1 MASDIFDELDAPPAS
16 TAPTGDL
23 FDEIAPDKGFLER
36 TAEALEPSRQAMNS
50 FLPDLGGSV
59 ARGAT
64 SEGVLMGSE
73 GIYRGAASTISQ
85 ANPLDEAKKRVQS
98 LKDSQAQVDEMVA
111 QGRMAQTD
119 ADAQKSQIGL
129 DIAGAEG
136 DIQRLS
142 TSGTFESLAVTP
154 EAAAS
159 RQAVAQTLEM
169 AANEAAELRAKTR
182 EALPVSEEFQR
193 SIVGQVA
200 QGLGQLATLPAYA
213 VPGLGQVMAVGQLYQ
228 EGYDD
233 AVQSGATPEQADV
246 AAKQYISV
254 SAPLEILADKLLV
267 GKALKA
273 MKGKVTVGQA
283 TKEIAKQF
291 AQEGSTEG
299 AQQLWLNGVMKELSQ
314 IDPDRPLDEGVYTS
328 VLVGGIV
335 GSISAAG
342 AQGAGAL
349 SRKEEVRNT
358 IKTEAQNEI
367 ITTADAVAD
376 RTQAV
381 APASAE
387 ALRLKAR
394 QNAVKAGEE
403 IDKQLDDVDKKIQEQ
418 EDKERED
425 ALKALQESV
434 DTQEEQFAPPIVE
447 QAPIEEATP
456 EVIEEVVQEA
466 PAEQP
471 AQDVFDEIAL
481 EPISE
486 LAPVATPEP
495 SAVET
500 EVVQEQPLS
509 ETPVEEIVS
518 NEIPEQPPV
527 QQSQETPPESAGAT
541 PDTVVPAPD
550 IVAGSEEA
558 VLASTEGQQDVAE
571 FPEIKNTDKEYSAIH
586 FDSQPMG
593 GGGTQLR
600 VLVNKRGR
608 IVGAQSFVSKNRD
621 DYGTEKI
628 FAKDVLGKT
637 VSQAEKII
645 GFKGSKTRYSVPEE
659 KLDQYLPEGYVR
671 QDDLYVYAPNEENL
685 PANNEPTAVRQVPQ
699 EAVAVES
706 VPEVVAET
714 PAEEVAPRRVQLK
727 VSPQSYEVV
736 RELPQTPVE
745 KANNEQS
752 FEVRNERTGE
762 ISVITNA
769 DIAREIKPKSA
780 KVKKAISKL
789 PAAKQVKATKAVEPS
804 TEPDPYQG
812 TPLTDAPPLE
822 VEDNLSLIEELSELG
837 VFDENA
843 TTATVLQAIV
853 DSKAA
858 QDWQKILAKRLLAL
872 NPEMEIEAVNRPDSS
887 WAAIFSRIP
896 TPLMQINLARRHS
909 GGVMPAILHE
919 TSHLATLAQIANPEN
934 LKGEAKKAYD
944 DLVKIFAE
952 IQSRP
957 EFQGEYGASSV
968 EEMVAEAFSNAG
980 FRAKLDRI
988 KSGNTTLWQK
998 LVNAITRLLFNK
1010 PAAETS
1016 LLHRTIEN
1024 AFTLAGAPVIESR
1037 SGTSAAMAEAGSW
1050 PSVLG
1055 NPNAS
1060 DTAEAK
1066 ALVEATQELSDA
1078 EVDLTPLTPDQQ
1090 NLLKETDTFKPLG
1103 ITAFFAREFG
1113 NIPGTDFND
1122 RQSEAVQGLVKAAR
1136 NYNPESVVPFF
1147 KYANS
1152 VIRNHMKDYSRS
1164 RKVRNKYVKQDSPV
1178 MEDDESETIVSTAPS
1193 PQDISI
1199 QENDRKRMQDVAKEA
1214 LQAVMSQASERDQKI
1229 LKGYASGMTLR
1240 EVALEVGLS
1249 AEGVKKTLT
1258 RYREKV
1264 EKALFLRKTSIEE
1277 ILDPADTETEP
1288 AIPSRRT
1295 TNEDEQSF
1303 KESTIGALEGQ
1314 DIERSEPVYGDE
1326 STPEEIAEAIYAA
1339 GNVPNVLGSGMVPQQ
1354 PNKGPLQDAI
1364 NSYVTGNWPDDPVER
1379 RAILKDQQ
1387 KQWLDRVPIV
1397 SALKKLSIQV
1407 RLLPDNER
1415 SVLRF
1420 DADPIEI
1427 GIGGIGRNAVAAD
1440 PRSTE
1445 QEARTFTVYEIN
1457 EELIHAFHV
1466 SYLRE
1471 MWRRSDSPGTF
1482 EDYVRA
1488 YTRSTL
1494 RGIIEASMAV
1504 PVEESHK
1511 ITEALASAT
1520 QLYHS
1525 GQLQGRSLPEV
1536 ARIFMAAPTGDQVQ
1550 IIHEMI
1556 RQVVQLRQ
1564 SDQITE
1570 TSAQSFLKA
1579 IQKWI
1584 ADALKGLR
1592 WAANNIDKFGPLFSD
1607 QVRGTEALLA
1617 SAFPKDRGNV
1627 APMAEQ
1633 RSQVGGVE
1641 NIGHQFE
1648 TTSMKETTS
1657 KVRERIFD
1665 STKEATEDQTSAAW
1679 DMIQALSDFVDHKA
1693 NLIAGEIN
1701 SRTGTDAGTA
1711 ATKVELLRYAV
1722 KVAAQSGDRKMLN
1735 YLMASVNLMP
1745 NTLMGTGESDAG
1757 LFLRVRAE
1765 FESPSL
1771 TAQRDF
1777 ISQSDEIT
1785 SRMLADRN
1793 NNQGD
1798 IQFVKDLRERLQKMK
1813 LDAEAVADEV
1823 RKFEESKGVDISKLL
1838 EAKGYKPKDV
1848 EKSVKKGKL
1857 FPIIEA
1863 ILNTPLS
1870 KQADPNWRRKAV
1882 MDYLRNTGLSEQDAE
1897 SVAKILEVSINQRF
1911 REAQVKAAE
1920 QAVRNYAPWQKR
1932 EKKEPKKAKS
1942 DLDKILAAVRSQ
1954 ALDPTKSFAE
1964 ELAKQNG
1971 WTGFTADQFKR
1982 MSELDAIIEDETKN
1996 LHDKTKAR
2004 DELMSIVQQ
2013 AKLSPKWRDT
2023 LGDYYVGM
2031 ALSGIPTM
2039 TINIVSPAAFTVQ
2052 KAITDGAVAITT
2064 NPASLPGVVRNFMGS
2079 LDGWMSEVSY
2089 AYKNDSYT
2097 NDVNEALET
2106 NRALKRKLEQAL
2118 KRFQDAKTPVQKAIP
2133 TLQIAVGLADYTRR
2147 ALSSLDQGA
2156 ITVSQQY
2163 NMGRYAMSALKKAG
2177 YSATQS
2183 NNILTGVLA
2192 DKQRFYEQAV
2202 KNGLSKQDA
2211 AVAANDHA
2219 RDTWDT
2225 VLSKYD
2231 IDGAQVMRAA
2241 QNDALSEVGRRG
2253 PKEEGTNDRDED
2265 TGMLTAP
2272 IFKIINAMQKAG
2284 IESPTTQILV
2294 RMIYGFFSVPARVIH
2309 YAAWYSPYGFVR
2321 AGVHTAKARMGSNS
2335 PYNQSLATDV
2345 QMRQRLIDATA
2356 GTVVMALL
2364 WGLSKG
2370 SADVDDDEKWAL
2382 VTTGNGP
2389 KKGADP
2395 AYYDAWQKK
2404 WKPWSVT
2411 MIINGT
2417 RIPMNF
2423 GRGFEPFMFPL
2434 IPAAAADDYAIR
2446 FKQNQGKESPAKLD
2460 AMSEIGGSIFAI
2472 IANRGPAAILTRGMN
2487 INPYSTGSDYAHT
2500 VMGTAA
2506 SAAKTMV
2513 PVFGSSLARNISDLF
2528 TMNIDRSSANG
2539 VIAANTPFAG
2549 AWMGKPALN
2558 FLGDPI
2564 NDQGFD
2570 QKLWRV
2576 GIPIVVSL
2584 PDNSPNRKLYQM
2596 IFEKGQG
2603 PIVANRAA
2611 LERNLGTTLTD
2622 SQWYTY
2628 AQAYGRSMAEQM
2640 NDEYEDLQEML
2651 PGDFNSKLNE
2661 FTNPAKDEA
2670 METLPEVY
2678 QDILSDK

>member
-1 MASDIFDELDAPPAS
+1 MAFTPPPLSSLEEDTGFTPPPIDSLEEDPQEEPKGEFLPRLARGVETGTQGVIEGVNQGFEDATKPLQNPYATGSLEESSARAASDIPAIESELAAKQAEYDALYGQKATGFADFLKKATQDKTGSTDRRLEIDRLTQRLTDARSSAAGEVPQESFIGRVSRSAGEVADEIPETKEAIRKRYEPYIQDSRDKEFWNTVADSVGQSIPS
-16 TAPTGDL
+16 TAATILNQPLGLSLMYAQT
-23 FDEIAPDKGFLER
+23 FSQ
-36 TAEALEPSRQAMNS
+36 SRNEFIESKKAQG
-50 FLPDLGGSV
+50 LPV
-59 ARGAT
+59 N
-64 SEGVLMGSE
+64 E
-73 GIYRGAASTISQ
+73 
-85 ANPLDEAKKRVQS
+85 DEAS
-98 LKDSQAQVDEMVA
+98 EYAATQAA
-111 QGRMAQTD
+111 AQTPLELVGD
-119 ADAQKSQIGL
+119 VAL
-129 DIAGAEG
+129 AGVVG
-136 DIQRLS
+136 R
-142 TSGTFESLAVTP
+142 SLGAVFKAVPSKAALATWVKKTAIDLAK
-154 EAAAS
+154 AAAGETLITTPGQS
-159 RQAVAQTLEM
+159 IAEQKIAETAGVRDKMSAWDLAKKTWGDMKVAAAQTL
-169 AANEAAELRAKTR
+169 
-182 EALPVSEEFQR
+182 
-193 SIVGQVA
+193 
-200 QGLGQLATLPAYA
+200 
-213 VPGLGQVMAVGQLYQ
+213 VMG
-228 EGYDD
+228 G
-233 AVQSGATPEQADV
+233 GPV
-246 AAKQYISV
+246 AASGGI
-254 SAPLEILADKLLV
+254 
-267 GKALKA
+267 
-273 MKGKVTVGQA
+273 QA
-283 TKEIAKQF
+283 TRAALARNSIKE
-291 AQEGSTEG
+291 
-299 AQQLWLNGVMKELSQ
+299 
-314 IDPDRPLDEGVYTS
+314 
-328 VLVGGIV
+328 
-335 GSISAAG
+335 
-342 AQGAGAL
+342 
-349 SRKEEVRNT
+349 
-358 IKTEAQNEI
+358 EAQNEI

-376 RTQAV
+376 RTQAI

-387 ALRLKAR
+387 ALRIKAR

-403 IDKQLDDVDKKIQEQ
+403 IDRQLDDADKKIQEQ

-434 DTQEEQFAPPIVE
+434 DTQGEQFAPPIVE
-447 QAPIEEATP
+447 QAPVEEAAP
-456 EVIEEVVQEA
+456 EVVEEVVQEA
-466 PAEQP
+466 PVEQP
-471 AQDVFDEIAL
+471 AQDVFDEIAP

-486 LAPVATPEP
+486 LAPVTTPEP

-500 EVVQEQPLS
+500 EAVQEQPLS
-509 ETPVEEIVS
+509 EAPVEEIVS

-527 QQSQETPPESAGAT
+527 QQSQETPTESAGAT
-541 PDTVVPAPD
+541 PDTVVPAQD

-558 VLASTEGQQDVAE
+558 VPAGGEVVQDVVQRDPSK
-571 FPEIKNTDKEYSAIH
+571 PEQMT
-586 FDSQPMG
+586 
-593 GGGTQLR
+593 
-600 VLVNKRGR
+600 
-608 IVGAQSFVSKNRD
+608 
-621 DYGTEKI
+621 
-628 FAKDVLGKT
+628 
-637 VSQAEKII
+637 
-645 GFKGSKTRYSVPEE
+645 PEE
-659 KLDQYLPEGYVR
+659 VRAQIKGVLPEKTDLGIPTEEGLIRQRIEDATQEWNGKLPVSAAAVETYGIKLPEGYTR
-671 QDDLYVYAPNEENL
+671 QGDLYVYAPNEETL
-685 PANNEPTAVRQVPQ
+685 PANPSTA
-699 EAVAVES
+699 AVEQES
-706 VPEVVAET
+706 QDAVGVEPAPEVASE
-714 PAEEVAPRRVQLK
+714 AAAKEVAPRRVQLRGNPQPFT
-727 VSPQSYEVV
+727 VEETLPQSA
-736 RELPQTPVE
+736 LE
-745 KANNEQS
+745 KEQG
-752 FEVRNERTGE
+752 EQYYRVTNERTGASE
-762 ISVITNA
+762 VVESK
-769 DIAREIKPKSA
+769 DIQREIKPKSA
-780 KVKKAISKL
+780 KVQKAIKKL
-789 PAAKQVKATKAVEPS
+789 SPAKQSKATKAVEPS

-822 VEDNLSLIEELSELG
+822 IEDNLPLIEELSELG

-853 DSKAA
+853 DSKTA

-2460 AMSEIGGSIFAI
+2460 AASEIGGSIFAI

-2584 PDNSPNRKLYQM
+2584 PDNSPNRKLYEM

-2611 LERNLGTTLTD
+2611 LERKIGTTLTD
-2622 SQWYTY
+2622 DQWYTY
-2628 AQAYGRSMAEQM
+2628 AQAYGKSMALQM
-2640 NDEYEDLQEML
+2640 NDEYEDLKEMK

-2661 FTNPAKDEA
+2661 FTNPAKDDA